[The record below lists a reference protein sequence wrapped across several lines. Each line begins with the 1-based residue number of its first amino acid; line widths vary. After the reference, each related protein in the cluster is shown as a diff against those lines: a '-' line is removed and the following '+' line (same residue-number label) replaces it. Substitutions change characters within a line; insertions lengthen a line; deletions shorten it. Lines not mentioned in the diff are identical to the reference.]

1 VRLLV
6 VEDDREI
13 AHGLMS
19 ALRRSG
25 HAVDVAHRC
34 GDALAALGTQAYELV
49 VLDLGLPDQ
58 DGLTVLRTVRA
69 KNEALPVLIL
79 TARDALPA
87 RVRGLDLGADDYML
101 KPFEYA
107 ELEARIRAITRR
119 AMAGRAGDVRVG
131 RLTLK
136 TAERGIFLDDI
147 LVELSPREFGV
158 LEILM
163 LRNGRVVSKAQIQSH
178 VCDWQEDLTDSAVEI
193 YVHRVR
199 RKLETA
205 GVEIR
210 TVRGFGYLLQELAGA

>member
-6 VEDDREI
+6 VEDDLEI
-13 AHGLMS
+13 AHGLVT

-34 GDALAALGTQAYELV
+34 ADALAALGTQTYELV
-49 VLDLGLPDQ
+49 VLDLGLPDE

-69 KNEALPVLIL
+69 RNQALPVLIL

-101 KPFEYA
+101 KPFDYS

-136 TAERGIFLDDI
+136 SAERGVFVDDA
-147 LVELSPREFGV
+147 LLELSPREFGV
-158 LEILM
+158 LEVLL
-163 LRNGRVVSKAQIQSH
+163 LRNGRVVSKAQIQAH
-178 VCDWQEDLTDSAVEI
+178 LCDWSAELTDSAIEL

-199 RKLETA
+199 RKLESA

-210 TVRGFGYLLQELAGA
+210 TVRGFGYLLQEAAHA